1 MPLIVFQNLSYDI
14 CGGEGK
20 NIFPFASIQSKSLT
34 IFEKKFSS
42 NCVYIARCRL
52 NIRKK
57 SNVSLEKYNCQKSQT
72 TIKLYQSGKELEK
85 ECQFLKRVVLELQ

>member
-1 MPLIVFQNLSYDI
+1 MPSIVFQNLSYDI

-20 NIFPFASIQSKSLT
+20 KIFPFASIQSKSLK
-34 IFEKKFSS
+34 IFENKFSS

-57 SNVSLEKYNCQKSQT
+57 SNVSLEKYNCQKAKPPLNYT
-72 TIKLYQSGKELEK
+72 NLVKNW
-85 ECQFLKRVVLELQ
+85 KRNVSF